1 MTHIAIL
8 IPTLD
13 QIAGAERQVL
23 TLAPTLA
30 QRGFQVTIVVLSGTA
45 ASQSAA
51 LTASGV
57 SLLCLHMREA
67 WLDPRGWLD
76 FLRWHRVHRPD
87 ILHAHL
93 PHAIFFAR
101 FVRLLAPTRVV
112 VSTVHTTALGSRT
125 QQFLFRITNPLSTH
139 LTAVSHAAHIAL
151 LRAGL
156 VSPAASSV
164 LHNAIPIP
172 ASAPPTAAANGLFR
186 WLAIGRL
193 VPLKDYPTL
202 LRAFAQLPTTA
213 HLTIAGSGP
222 DLATLQQLADQ
233 LNLTPRVHFLG
244 FVHDLEPHFRAAH
257 ACVLSSLW
265 EGLPLAPL
273 EAAAH
278 ALPIVATNAPG
289 TAETLLP
296 NRTGFLAPVGN
307 PDALAAAMR
316 RLMDL
321 PEPDR
326 LAMGRAA
333 HAFALQHF
341 ALPLILNQWQSLY
354 ASLLAAHPHPS
365 RLA

>member
-1 MTHIAIL
+1 MT
-8 IPTLD
+8 T
-13 QIAGAERQVL
+13 ERN
-23 TLAPTLA
+23 ARESRPGD
-30 QRGFQVTIVVLSGTA
+30 R
-45 ASQSAA
+45 A
-51 LTASGV
+51 LG
-57 SLLCLHMREA
+57 MDRRI
-67 WLDPRGWLD
+67 DRRD
-76 FLRWHRVHRPD
+76 FLNGVAVG
-87 ILHAHL
+87 L
-93 PHAIFFAR
+93 
-101 FVRLLAPTRVV
+101 
-112 VSTVHTTALGSRT
+112 TALG
-125 QQFLFRITNPLSTH
+125 
-139 LTAVSHAAHIAL
+139 
-151 LRAGL
+151 AGL
-156 VSPAASSV
+156 ASPAASSV
-164 LHNAIPIP
+164 LHNAIHVP
-172 ASAPPTAAANGLFR
+172 ANPPTHAPATGAFH
-186 WLAIGRL
+186 WLAVGRL
-193 VPLKDYPTL
+193 VPLKDYPTR

-222 DLATLQQLADQ
+222 ELATLQQLADQ

-244 FVHDLEPHFRAAH
+244 FVPDLEPHFLAAH

-341 ALPLILNQWQSLY
+341 ALPLILDQWQSLY
-354 ASLLAAHPHPS
+354 ASLLTAHPHPS